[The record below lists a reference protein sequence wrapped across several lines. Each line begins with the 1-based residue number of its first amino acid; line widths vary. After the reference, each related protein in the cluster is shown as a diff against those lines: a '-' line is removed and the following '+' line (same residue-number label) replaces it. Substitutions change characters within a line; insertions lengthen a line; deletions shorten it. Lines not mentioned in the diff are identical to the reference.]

1 MIYQDFCDMFWK
13 AARMMKLNCNQIA
26 LYWCLLEH
34 WKDNGYTSDLVIPN
48 QDVMDELSIT
58 ERALRDARKAL
69 IEKNLISFE
78 SGHAKRHP
86 TYKILVLS
94 GSKPKAAQRKKV
106 ETPPPKE
113 RRNEKK
119 VDGELSLFGKPK
131 AAQRK
136 KVETPPPKER
146 RNEKKVD
153 GELSLFGKPKAAQR
167 KKVETPPPSIEE
179 VVTICM
185 SKGMSRKEA
194 EDFFYYYD
202 AQGWVTSSGQKIKRV
217 DSMVNR
223 WLNNSKSKQNGI
235 TGNKQDYIRQQRND
249 EVERYILGG
258 LEEQE
263 GSH

>member
-1 MIYQDFCDMFWK
+1 
-13 AARMMKLNCNQIA
+13 MMKLNCNQIA

-94 GSKPKAAQRKKV
+94 ESKPKAAPRKKV
-106 ETPPPKE
+106 ETPPPKKVQ
-113 RRNEKK
+113 RK
-119 VDGELSLFGKPK
+119 VDGELSLFKESKPK
-131 AAQRK
+131 AA
-136 KVETPPPKER
+136 P
-146 RNEKKVD
+146 
-153 GELSLFGKPKAAQR
+153 R

-179 VVTICM
+179 VVSICM

-258 LEEQE
+258 FEEQE
-263 GSH
+263 

>member
-1 MIYQDFCDMFWK
+1 MSFPGGISERDYKVHRMIYQDFCDMFWK

-106 ETPPPKE
+106 ETPPPKA

-131 AAQRK
+131 AA
-136 KVETPPPKER
+136 P
-146 RNEKKVD
+146 
-153 GELSLFGKPKAAQR
+153 R
-167 KKVETPPPSIEE
+167 KKVETPPPSIDE
-179 VVTICM
+179 VVSICM
-185 SKGMSRKEA
+185 RKGMTRKEA
-194 EDFFYYYD
+194 EDFYYYYD

-223 WLNNSKSKQNGI
+223 WMNNEKSKRNGN
-235 TGNKQDYIRQQRND
+235 TENRQDNLKKQRDD
-249 EVERYILGG
+249 EVRR
-258 LEEQE
+258 
-263 GSH
+263 

>member
-78 SGHAKRHP
+78 SGNARKQP

-94 GSKPKAAQRKKV
+94 ESKPKAA
-106 ETPPPKE
+106 P
-113 RRNEKK
+113 
-119 VDGELSLFGKPK
+119 
-131 AAQRK
+131 
-136 KVETPPPKER
+136 
-146 RNEKKVD
+146 
-153 GELSLFGKPKAAQR
+153 R

-194 EDFFYYYD
+194 EDFFYFYD

-223 WLNNSKSKQNGI
+223 WLNNDKSKKNGN
-235 TGNKQDYIRQQRND
+235 TGNRQDNIKQQRDD
-249 EVERYILGG
+249 EVARYILGDLG
-258 LEEQE
+258 D
-263 GSH
+263 

>member
-26 LYWCLLEH
+26 LYWCMLER

-94 GSKPKAAQRKKV
+94 GS
-106 ETPPPKE
+106 
-113 RRNEKK
+113 
-119 VDGELSLFGKPK
+119 KPK

>member
-94 GSKPKAAQRKKV
+94 GSKPKAAPRKKV
-106 ETPPPKE
+106 ETPPPKA

-131 AAQRK
+131 AA
-136 KVETPPPKER
+136 P
-146 RNEKKVD
+146 
-153 GELSLFGKPKAAQR
+153 R

-249 EVERYILGG
+249 EVKRYILGG

>member
-94 GSKPKAAQRKKV
+94 GSKPKAAPRKKV
-106 ETPPPKE
+106 ETPPPKA

-131 AAQRK
+131 AA
-136 KVETPPPKER
+136 P
-146 RNEKKVD
+146 
-153 GELSLFGKPKAAQR
+153 R

-258 LEEQE
+258 LEEQ
-263 GSH
+263 

>member
-136 KVETPPPKER
+136 KVETPPP
-146 RNEKKVD
+146 
-153 GELSLFGKPKAAQR
+153 
-167 KKVETPPPSIEE
+167 SIEE

>member
-58 ERALRDARKAL
+58 ERALRDARKEL

-94 GSKPKAAQRKKV
+94 GSKPKAA
-106 ETPPPKE
+106 P
-113 RRNEKK
+113 
-119 VDGELSLFGKPK
+119 
-131 AAQRK
+131 
-136 KVETPPPKER
+136 
-146 RNEKKVD
+146 
-153 GELSLFGKPKAAQR
+153 R

-258 LEEQE
+258 IEEQE

>member
-1 MIYQDFCDMFWK
+1 
-13 AARMMKLNCNQIA
+13 MMKLNCNQIA

-94 GSKPKAAQRKKV
+94 GSKPKAAPRKKV
-106 ETPPPKE
+106 ETPPPKA

-131 AAQRK
+131 AA
-136 KVETPPPKER
+136 P
-146 RNEKKVD
+146 
-153 GELSLFGKPKAAQR
+153 R

>member
-1 MIYQDFCDMFWK
+1 
-13 AARMMKLNCNQIA
+13 MMKLNCNQIA

-34 WKDNGYTSDLVIPN
+34 WKENGYTSDLVIPN

-78 SGHAKRHP
+78 SGNARKQP

-94 GSKPKAAQRKKV
+94 ESKPKAAPRKKV
-106 ETPPPKE
+106 ETPPPKK
-113 RRNEKK
+113 RAQKK
-119 VDGELSLFGKPK
+119 DDGELSLFKESKPK
-131 AAQRK
+131 AAPRK
-136 KVETPPPKER
+136 KVETP
-146 RNEKKVD
+146 
-153 GELSLFGKPKAAQR
+153 L
-167 KKVETPPPSIEE
+167 PSIEE
-179 VVTICM
+179 VLSICM

-235 TGNKQDYIRQQRND
+235 TGNKQDIIRQKRND

-258 LEEQE
+258 FEEQ
-263 GSH
+263 G

>member
-58 ERALRDARKAL
+58 ERALRDARKEL

-94 GSKPKAAQRKKV
+94 GSKQKAAPRKKV
-106 ETPPPKE
+106 ETPPPKA

-131 AAQRK
+131 AA
-136 KVETPPPKER
+136 P
-146 RNEKKVD
+146 
-153 GELSLFGKPKAAQR
+153 R

>member
-1 MIYQDFCDMFWK
+1 
-13 AARMMKLNCNQIA
+13 MMKLNCNQIA

-58 ERALRDARKAL
+58 ERALREARKAL

-78 SGHAKRHP
+78 SGNARKQP

-94 GSKPKAAQRKKV
+94 ESKPKAAPRKKV
-106 ETPPPKE
+106 ETPPPKKVQ
-113 RRNEKK
+113 RK
-119 VDGELSLFGKPK
+119 VDGGELSLFKESKPK
-131 AAQRK
+131 AA
-136 KVETPPPKER
+136 P
-146 RNEKKVD
+146 
-153 GELSLFGKPKAAQR
+153 R

-179 VVTICM
+179 VVSICM

-202 AQGWVTSSGQKIKRV
+202 AQGWVTSSGQKIRRV

-258 LEEQE
+258 FEEQE
-263 GSH
+263 

>member
-58 ERALRDARKAL
+58 ERALRDARKEL

-94 GSKPKAAQRKKV
+94 GSKPKAAPRKKV
-106 ETPPPKE
+106 ETPPPKA

-131 AAQRK
+131 AA
-136 KVETPPPKER
+136 P
-146 RNEKKVD
+146 
-153 GELSLFGKPKAAQR
+153 R

-263 GSH
+263 

>member
-94 GSKPKAAQRKKV
+94 GSKPKAAQRKKG
-106 ETPPPKE
+106 ETPPPK
-113 RRNEKK
+113 
-119 VDGELSLFGKPK
+119 
-131 AAQRK
+131 A
-136 KVETPPPKER
+136 R

>member
-94 GSKPKAAQRKKV
+94 GSKPKAAPRKKV
-106 ETPPPKE
+106 ETPPPKA

-131 AAQRK
+131 AA
-136 KVETPPPKER
+136 P
-146 RNEKKVD
+146 
-153 GELSLFGKPKAAQR
+153 R

-194 EDFFYYYD
+194 DDFFYYYD

>member
-1 MIYQDFCDMFWK
+1 
-13 AARMMKLNCNQIA
+13 MMKLNCNQIA

-34 WKDNGYTSDLVIPN
+34 WKDNEYTSDLVIPN

-78 SGHAKRHP
+78 SGNARKQP
-86 TYKILVLS
+86 TYKILALS
-94 GSKPKAAQRKKV
+94 ESKPKAA
-106 ETPPPKE
+106 P
-113 RRNEKK
+113 
-119 VDGELSLFGKPK
+119 
-131 AAQRK
+131 
-136 KVETPPPKER
+136 
-146 RNEKKVD
+146 
-153 GELSLFGKPKAAQR
+153 R
-167 KKVETPPPSIEE
+167 KKVETPPPSIDE

-185 SKGMSRKEA
+185 QKGMSRKEA

-263 GSH
+263 

>member
-1 MIYQDFCDMFWK
+1 
-13 AARMMKLNCNQIA
+13 MMKLNCNQIA

-34 WKDNGYTSDLVIPN
+34 WKDNEYTSDLVIPN

-78 SGHAKRHP
+78 SGNARKQP
-86 TYKILVLS
+86 TYKILALS
-94 GSKPKAAQRKKV
+94 ESKPKAAPRKKV
-106 ETPPPKE
+106 ETPPPKKVQ
-113 RRNEKK
+113 RK
-119 VDGELSLFGKPK
+119 VDCGELSLFKESKPK
-131 AAQRK
+131 AA
-136 KVETPPPKER
+136 P
-146 RNEKKVD
+146 
-153 GELSLFGKPKAAQR
+153 R
-167 KKVETPPPSIEE
+167 KKVETPPPSIDE

-185 SKGMSRKEA
+185 QKGMSRKEA

-263 GSH
+263 

>member
-1 MIYQDFCDMFWK
+1 
-13 AARMMKLNCNQIA
+13 MMKLNCNQIA

-94 GSKPKAAQRKKV
+94 GSKPKAEPRKKV
-106 ETPPPKE
+106 ETPPPKA

-131 AAQRK
+131 AA
-136 KVETPPPKER
+136 P
-146 RNEKKVD
+146 
-153 GELSLFGKPKAAQR
+153 R

-249 EVERYILGG
+249 EVERYIIGG

>member
-34 WKDNGYTSDLVIPN
+34 WKENGYTSDLVIPN

-94 GSKPKAAQRKKV
+94 ESKPKAAPRKKV
-106 ETPPPKE
+106 ETPPPKKKVQ
-113 RRNEKK
+113 KK
-119 VDGELSLFGKPK
+119 VDGELSLLSESKPK
-131 AAQRK
+131 AA
-136 KVETPPPKER
+136 P
-146 RNEKKVD
+146 
-153 GELSLFGKPKAAQR
+153 R

-223 WLNNSKSKQNGI
+223 WLNNDKSKRNGN
-235 TGNKQDYIRQQRND
+235 TGNRQDNIKQQRDD
-249 EVERYILGG
+249 EVARYILGDLG
-258 LEEQE
+258 E
-263 GSH
+263 

>member
-58 ERALRDARKAL
+58 ERALRDARKEL

-94 GSKPKAAQRKKV
+94 GSKPKAAPRKKV
-106 ETPPPKE
+106 ETPPPKA

-131 AAQRK
+131 AA
-136 KVETPPPKER
+136 P
-146 RNEKKVD
+146 
-153 GELSLFGKPKAAQR
+153 R

>member
-1 MIYQDFCDMFWK
+1 
-13 AARMMKLNCNQIA
+13 MMKLNCNQIA

-58 ERALRDARKAL
+58 ERALRDARNAL

-94 GSKPKAAQRKKV
+94 GSKPKAAPRKKV
-106 ETPPPKE
+106 ETPPPKA

-131 AAQRK
+131 AA
-136 KVETPPPKER
+136 P
-146 RNEKKVD
+146 
-153 GELSLFGKPKAAQR
+153 R

>member
-106 ETPPPKE
+106 ETPPPK
-113 RRNEKK
+113 
-119 VDGELSLFGKPK
+119 
-131 AAQRK
+131 A
-136 KVETPPPKER
+136 R

>member
-1 MIYQDFCDMFWK
+1 
-13 AARMMKLNCNQIA
+13 MMKLNCNQIA

-94 GSKPKAAQRKKV
+94 GSKPKAAPRKKV
-106 ETPPPKE
+106 ETPPPKA

-131 AAQRK
+131 AA
-136 KVETPPPKER
+136 P
-146 RNEKKVD
+146 
-153 GELSLFGKPKAAQR
+153 R

-258 LEEQE
+258 LEEQ
-263 GSH
+263 

>member
-1 MIYQDFCDMFWK
+1 MSFPGGISERDYKVHRMIYQDFCDMFWK

-94 GSKPKAAQRKKV
+94 GSKPKAA
-106 ETPPPKE
+106 P
-113 RRNEKK
+113 
-119 VDGELSLFGKPK
+119 
-131 AAQRK
+131 
-136 KVETPPPKER
+136 
-146 RNEKKVD
+146 
-153 GELSLFGKPKAAQR
+153 R
-167 KKVETPPPSIEE
+167 KKVETPPPSIDE
-179 VVTICM
+179 VVSICM
-185 SKGMSRKEA
+185 RKGMTRKEA
-194 EDFFYYYD
+194 EDFYYYYD

-223 WLNNSKSKQNGI
+223 WMNNEKSKRNGN
-235 TGNKQDYIRQQRND
+235 TENRQDNLKKQRDD
-249 EVERYILGG
+249 EVRRYILGD
-258 LEEQE
+258 LC
-263 GSH
+263 

>member
-58 ERALRDARKAL
+58 ERALRDARKEL

-94 GSKPKAAQRKKV
+94 GSKPKAAPRKKV
-106 ETPPPKE
+106 ETPPPKAI
-113 RRNEKK
+113 RNEKK

-131 AAQRK
+131 AA
-136 KVETPPPKER
+136 P
-146 RNEKKVD
+146 
-153 GELSLFGKPKAAQR
+153 R

>member
-58 ERALRDARKAL
+58 ERALRDARKEL

-94 GSKPKAAQRKKV
+94 GSKPKAAPRKKV
-106 ETPPPKE
+106 ETPPPKA

-119 VDGELSLFGKPK
+119 VDGELSLFGKQK
-131 AAQRK
+131 AA
-136 KVETPPPKER
+136 P
-146 RNEKKVD
+146 
-153 GELSLFGKPKAAQR
+153 R

>member
-94 GSKPKAAQRKKV
+94 GSKPKAAPRKKV
-106 ETPPPKE
+106 ETPPPKA

-131 AAQRK
+131 AA
-136 KVETPPPKER
+136 P
-146 RNEKKVD
+146 
-153 GELSLFGKPKAAQR
+153 R

>member
-94 GSKPKAAQRKKV
+94 LFGKPKAAPRKKV
-106 ETPPPKE
+106 ETPPPSIE
-113 RRNEKK
+113 E
-119 VDGELSLFGKPK
+119 VVTICMSK
-131 AAQRK
+131 AA
-136 KVETPPPKER
+136 P
-146 RNEKKVD
+146 
-153 GELSLFGKPKAAQR
+153 R

>member
-1 MIYQDFCDMFWK
+1 
-13 AARMMKLNCNQIA
+13 MMKLNCNQIA

-94 GSKPKAAQRKKV
+94 GSKPKAAPRKKV
-106 ETPPPKE
+106 ETPPTKA

-131 AAQRK
+131 AA
-136 KVETPPPKER
+136 P
-146 RNEKKVD
+146 
-153 GELSLFGKPKAAQR
+153 R

>member
-58 ERALRDARKAL
+58 ERALRDARKEL

-94 GSKPKAAQRKKV
+94 GSKPKAA
-106 ETPPPKE
+106 P
-113 RRNEKK
+113 
-119 VDGELSLFGKPK
+119 
-131 AAQRK
+131 
-136 KVETPPPKER
+136 
-146 RNEKKVD
+146 
-153 GELSLFGKPKAAQR
+153 R

>member
-48 QDVMDELSIT
+48 QDVMEELSIT

-94 GSKPKAAQRKKV
+94 GSKPKAAPRKKV
-106 ETPPPKE
+106 ETPPP
-113 RRNEKK
+113 
-119 VDGELSLFGKPK
+119 G
-131 AAQRK
+131 
-136 KVETPPPKER
+136 
-146 RNEKKVD
+146 
-153 GELSLFGKPKAAQR
+153 
-167 KKVETPPPSIEE
+167 IED

-223 WLNNSKSKQNGI
+223 WLNNITSKQNGI
-235 TGNKQDYIRQQRND
+235 TDNKQDCIRQQRND

-258 LEEQE
+258 LEDQE